1 MTSSFRYSELVATLF
16 DQLAL
21 NAVKAE
27 LGPLAVGALGACAY
41 LSLRGAVEEEGMGES
56 NAYWNVLSTIV
67 GTLTGSLYW
76 GEELGVRRMAG
87 IGMGAMGLYLMDS

>member
-1 MTSSFRYSELVATLF
+1 MSESFRYSELIATLF

-41 LSLRGAVEEEGMGES
+41 LSLRGAVGEEGMGES
-56 NAYWNVLSTIV
+56 NAYWNVLSTMV
-67 GTLTGSLYW
+67 GTFTGHFYW
-76 GEELGVRRMAG
+76 GEELGARRAAG
-87 IGMGAMGLYLMDS
+87 IGLGTIGLYLMDS